1 MENLPTSAYKIL
13 YEEEKNKLQDNK
25 LKIGEIQIWETEVM
39 GLFLNKAKNSARIHE
54 KIGIYIRFCIPE

>member
-25 LKIGEIQIWETEVM
+25 LKIGEI
-39 GLFLNKAKNSARIHE
+39 
-54 KIGIYIRFCIPE
+54 